1 MRVTKILLFAAKTFV
16 IFYLMLGSPFL
27 FKGNLN
33 AVHAPVYNAK
43 ITNDLSQ
50 FDEFADVEQEIQYF
64 LKRNRIK
71 GASVGVMY
79 KGQLVYAKGF
89 GWADEENA
97 LEVEPYH
104 TLRIASV
111 SKWVTALGIMKLV
124 EQGKLS
130 LDDYVFAE
138 GGILH
143 GKSYTSVMK
152 DKRYDRI
159 QVQHLL
165 YHTAGWNSNIYGD
178 PMFKVPEFARRV
190 GHEGP
195 ISQDDVF
202 SFGLYYR
209 LPHLP
214 GTRYSYSNLGYAFL
228 GRIIEEV
235 SGQDYESYIK
245 EELLQPLGIRYMA
258 LTSTKREDRKFP
270 EVKQYDH
277 APGTLRS
284 HAYGEASEAD
294 RLYEGTHYEAL
305 EGAGAW
311 AASPADLLRLLSA
324 TDGQPFPPDLLRQET
339 VMKML
344 EPNEPGDGYIG
355 WVDVKGEQ
363 WKRTGTLIGT
373 NALLMRYNEDISYCF
388 ITNTSSWKGG
398 RMNNEI
404 QWLMNRLVGEIEFWP
419 AQDLFAYYNVPG
431 IQALAPRKVDTGLPS
446 LR

>member
-1 MRVTKILLFAAKTFV
+1 MQLRKFLLFTAKV
-16 IFYLMLGSPFL
+16 CVVFYLVLGNPFI

-33 AVHAPVYNAK
+33 AVVTPVYHVK

-50 FDEFADVEQEIQYF
+50 FEEFASMEKEIAYF

-89 GWADEENA
+89 GWADEEKQV
-97 LEVEPYH
+97 EIEPYH

-124 EQGKLS
+124 EEGRLR

-138 GGILH
+138 GGILD
-143 GKSYTSVMK
+143 GKPFTSVMK
-152 DKRYDRI
+152 DKRYARI
-159 QVQHLL
+159 QVHHLL

-195 ISQDDVF
+195 ITQDDVF
-202 SFGLYYR
+202 AFGLYYR

-235 SGQDYESYIK
+235 SGQKYEDFIT
-245 EELLQPLGIRYMA
+245 EHLLDPLGIRYMA
-258 LTSTKREDRKFP
+258 LTSTKLEDRKFP

-284 HAYGEASEAD
+284 NAYGEGEEAD
-294 RLYEGTHYEAL
+294 RLYGGTHYEAI

-311 AASPADLLRLLSA
+311 SASPADLLRLLSA
-324 TDGQPFPPDLLRQET
+324 TDGQAFPPDLLQPET
-339 VMKML
+339 VAKML

-404 QWLMNRLVGEIEFWP
+404 QWLMNRLLNEIEFWP

-431 IQALAPRKVDTGLPS
+431 LQALAPRKVNTGLDGI
-446 LR
+446 R